1 MTSTL
6 FVLFSYKNMC
16 CSLVIMSKQNVFSE
30 GNDKLIGMS
39 AVAKDCFQNQFIFD
53 LINCLVIT
61 FQSRFPRALGDSKS
75 QLNDIRH
82 YHKL

>member
-1 MTSTL
+1 
-6 FVLFSYKNMC
+6 MC

-39 AVAKDCFQNQFIFD
+39 VVAKDYFQNQFIFD
-53 LINCLVIT
+53 FFNELINCLVIQ

-75 QLNDIRH
+75 QLNDRRH
-82 YHKL
+82 YHKLEIAMLT